1 MRGNESGADRLL
13 RGLVGVILLVLAFVG
28 GLTGAGKTVALVAG
42 AILLVTGLIGF
53 CPIYAI
59 FGMSTGKK

>member
-1 MRGNESGADRLL
+1 MSNEGGADRLV

-28 GLTGAGKTVALVAG
+28 GLAGAAKTVVAVAG
-42 AILLVTGLIGF
+42 GILLLTGLIGF

-59 FGMSTGKK
+59 FGMSTNKKA

>member
-1 MRGNESGADRLL
+1 MRTNEGGADRLI
-13 RGLVGVILLVLAFVG
+13 RGLVGVVLLVLAFVG
-28 GLTGAGKTVALVAG
+28 GLSGGAKTVVAVAG

-59 FGMSTGKK
+59 FGLSTGKK

>member
-1 MRGNESGADRLL
+1 MGNEGGADRLI
-13 RGLVGVILLVLAFVG
+13 RGFVGVILLVLAFVG
-28 GLTGAGKTVALVAG
+28 GLTGTGKVVVGVAG
-42 AILLVTGLIGF
+42 GILLVTGLIGF